1 MKHLSFPFIN
11 TCDLQ
16 LKTKVAEKVITCELA
31 ESVIEIFQSLNFRKA
46 KGFTTPLVL
55 KIENANIQS
64 FVLTNYF
71 FSVEHICIEEHSI
84 VDKTYTQF
92 VSKTTAPFV
101 QSFSGF
107 KLIVLAPVGFIKKY
121 KIKEKETIISLINK
135 QNNG

>member
-46 KGFTTPLVL
+46 KDFTIPLVL

-64 FVLTNYF
+64 FVLTNYLF
-71 FSVEHICIEEHSI
+71 PVEHICVNEINM

-107 KLIVLAPVGFIKKY
+107 KFIILAPVGFIKKY
-121 KIKEKETIISLINK
+121 IIKEKQTTISLINL
-135 QNNG
+135 NN

>member
-46 KGFTTPLVL
+46 KDFTIPLVL
-55 KIENANIQS
+55 KIENPNIQS

-71 FSVEHICIEEHSI
+71 FPVEHICIDENDI

-92 VSKTTAPFV
+92 VAKTTAPFV

-107 KLIVLAPVGFIKKY
+107 KLIVLAPVGFLKKY
-121 KIKEKETIISLINK
+121 KIKEKETTTSLINEK
-135 QNNG
+135 K

>member
-11 TCDLQ
+11 TCELQ

-31 ESVIEIFQSLNFRKA
+31 ESVIEIFQSLNFRIEKD
-46 KGFTTPLVL
+46 FTIPLVL
-55 KIENANIQS
+55 KIEDANIQS

-71 FSVEHICIEEHSI
+71 FPVEHICIDEHNI

-107 KLIVLAPVGFIKKY
+107 KLIVLAPVGFVKKY
-121 KIKEKETIISLINK
+121 TIKEKETTASLITL
-135 QNNG
+135 NN

>member
-11 TCDLQ
+11 TCELQ

-31 ESVIEIFQSLNFRKA
+31 EAVIEIFQSLNFRKA
-46 KGFTTPLVL
+46 KDFTIPLVL

-71 FSVEHICIEEHSI
+71 FPVEHICIDENNI

-92 VSKTTAPFV
+92 VSNTTAPFV

-107 KLIVLAPVGFIKKY
+107 KFVILAPVGFIKKY
-121 KIKEKETIISLINK
+121 KIKEKETTISLINVK
-135 QNNG
+135 K

>member
-1 MKHLSFPFIN
+1 MKHLSFPFNN
-11 TCDLQ
+11 TCEL
-16 LKTKVAEKVITCELA
+16 LLRTKDAEKVITCELA

-46 KGFTTPLVL
+46 KDFTIPLVL

-71 FSVEHICIEEHSI
+71 FTVEHICVDENNI

-92 VSKTTAPFV
+92 VSNATAPFV
-101 QSFSGF
+101 QSFSVF
-107 KLIVLAPVGFIKKY
+107 KFIILAPVGFIKKY
-121 KIKEKETIISLINK
+121 KIKEKDTIISLINK

>member
-46 KGFTTPLVL
+46 KDFTIPLVL
-55 KIENANIQS
+55 KIENTNIQS
-64 FVLTNYF
+64 FVLTNYSF
-71 FSVEHICIEEHSI
+71 QVEHICIDEKNM

-92 VSKTTAPFV
+92 VSKTTASFV
-101 QSFSGF
+101 QSFSAF
-107 KLIVLAPVGFIKKY
+107 KFIILAPVGFIKKY
-121 KIKEKETIISLINK
+121 KIKEKDTIISLINK

>member
-31 ESVIEIFQSLNFRKA
+31 ESIIEIFQSLNFRKA
-46 KGFTTPLVL
+46 KDFTIPLVL
-55 KIENANIQS
+55 KIENPNIQS

-71 FSVEHICIEEHSI
+71 FPVEHICVDEYNI

-101 QSFSGF
+101 QSFSAF
-107 KLIVLAPVGFIKKY
+107 KLIVLAPVGFVKKY
-121 KIKEKETIISLINK
+121 KIKEKETTTSLINL
-135 QNNG
+135 NN

>member
-11 TCDLQ
+11 TCELQ

-31 ESVIEIFQSLNFRKA
+31 ESVVELFQSLNFRKA
-46 KGFTTPLVL
+46 KDFTVPLVL
-55 KIENANIQS
+55 KIENPNIQS
-64 FVLTNYF
+64 SVLTNYF
-71 FSVEHICIEEHSI
+71 FPVEHICIDENNI

-107 KLIVLAPVGFIKKY
+107 KLIVLAPVGFVKKY
-121 KIKEKETIISLINK
+121 KVKEKETTTSLINL
-135 QNNG
+135 NN

>member
-11 TCDLQ
+11 TCELQ

-31 ESVIEIFQSLNFRKA
+31 ESVIEIFQSLNFRKT
-46 KGFTTPLVL
+46 KDFTVSLVL
-55 KIENANIQS
+55 KIENPNIQS

-71 FSVEHICIEEHSI
+71 FPVEHICIDEHNI

-101 QSFSGF
+101 QSFSAF
-107 KLIVLAPVGFIKKY
+107 KLILLSPVGLIKKY
-121 KIKEKETIISLINK
+121 KIKEKDTTISLID
-135 QNNG
+135 

>member
-31 ESVIEIFQSLNFRKA
+31 ESVIEIFQSVNFRKA
-46 KGFTTPLVL
+46 KDFTNPLVL
-55 KIENANIQS
+55 KIENPNIQS

-71 FSVEHICIEEHSI
+71 FPVEHICIDENDI

-92 VSKTTAPFV
+92 VAKTTAPFV

-107 KLIVLAPVGFIKKY
+107 KLIVLAPVGFLKKY
-121 KIKEKETIISLINK
+121 KIKEKETTTSLINLT
-135 QNNG
+135 N

>member
-11 TCDLQ
+11 TCELQ
-16 LKTKVAEKVITCELA
+16 LKTNVAEKVITCELA

-46 KGFTTPLVL
+46 NDFTIPLVL
-55 KIENANIQS
+55 KIEYANIQS

-71 FSVEHICIEEHSI
+71 FPVEHICIDEHNI

-107 KLIVLAPVGFIKKY
+107 KLIVLAPVGFVKKY
-121 KIKEKETIISLINK
+121 KIKEKETTTSLINL
-135 QNNG
+135 NN

>member
-31 ESVIEIFQSLNFRKA
+31 ESVIEIFQSLNFRKT
-46 KGFTTPLVL
+46 KDFTIPLVI
-55 KIENANIQS
+55 KIENPNIQS

-71 FSVEHICIEEHSI
+71 FPVEHVCIDEHNI

-101 QSFSGF
+101 QSFSAF
-107 KLIVLAPVGFIKKY
+107 KFIILAPVGFVKKY
-121 KIKEKETIISLINK
+121 KIKEKETTISLINL
-135 QNNG
+135 NN

>member
-1 MKHLSFPFIN
+1 MKHLSFPFVN

-31 ESVIEIFQSLNFRKA
+31 ESVIEIFQSVNFRKA
-46 KGFTTPLVL
+46 KDFTNPLVL
-55 KIENANIQS
+55 KIENPNIQS

-71 FSVEHICIEEHSI
+71 FPVEHICIDENDI

-92 VSKTTAPFV
+92 VAKTTAPFV

-107 KLIVLAPVGFIKKY
+107 KLIVLAPVGFLKKY
-121 KIKEKETIISLINK
+121 KIKEKETTTSLINLT
-135 QNNG
+135 N